1 MQTYTQRNMAS
12 IVSLFPSLISSV
24 SATRLGLSSG
34 VGGGGSSAP
43 LRPLDAVVDL
53 RLLLLMI
60 SKVLN
65 E

>member
-1 MQTYTQRNMAS
+1 MLTYTQRNMAS

-24 SATRLGLSSG
+24 SATGLGPSS
-34 VGGGGSSAP
+34 GGGGSSAP